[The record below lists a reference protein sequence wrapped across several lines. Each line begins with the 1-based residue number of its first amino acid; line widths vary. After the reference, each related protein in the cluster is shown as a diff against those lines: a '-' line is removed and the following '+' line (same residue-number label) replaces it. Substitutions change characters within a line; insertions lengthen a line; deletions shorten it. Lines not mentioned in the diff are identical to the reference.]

1 MKMHSQKEVEDI
13 CSPFFRSIAAGN
25 FHITITQAGSIA
37 IIISKKSGG
46 NKPVIGIYWSGEEW
60 IPAKW
65 DEFGKFIDSENPRG
79 LDLILS
85 DENQPKEY
93 A

>member
-1 MKMHSQKEVEDI
+1 MKMHSQQEVDDI
-13 CSPFFRSIAAGN
+13 CSPFFKSILDGN
-25 FHITITQAGSIA
+25 FHVTITKSGSIA
-37 IIISKKSGG
+37 IIISKKAGG
-46 NKPVIGIYWSGEEW
+46 NKPVIGLYWTGEEW

-65 DEFGKFIDSENPRG
+65 DEFGKFINSENPRG

-85 DENQPKEY
+85 DEDQLKEL